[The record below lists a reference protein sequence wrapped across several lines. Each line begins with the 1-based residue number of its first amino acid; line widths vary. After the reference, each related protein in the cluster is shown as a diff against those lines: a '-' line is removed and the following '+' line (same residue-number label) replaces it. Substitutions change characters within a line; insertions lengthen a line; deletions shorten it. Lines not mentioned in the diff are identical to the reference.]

1 MNIKNIFAAAAL
13 AFAAFAPAQAQQAG
27 ALNLKDLMNGAY
39 YAEGVSGVRPASE
52 GSTYTQISPDRRQIV
67 RRNFSDGKQAEV
79 VFDIAS
85 VEGAN
90 FNAVEGY
97 ILSPDGNRILLQ
109 TRTRSIYRRSF
120 TAEYYI
126 YTKGSRKLEPLSEN
140 GPQQAPIFSPDGTMV
155 AFARDNDLYI
165 VKLLFGNAESRV
177 TTDGKRNAVLNG
189 IPDWVNEEEFST
201 ARSFCFTAD
210 SKMLAWIR
218 YDESQVPVYHIQMYK
233 GLAPE
238 EKQNAEYPGSYD
250 YKYPVAGARNADVCV
265 KTYDIQSRATRTMDV
280 PLDSDGYIPRIQA
293 TNDADKLAVVTLNRH
308 QDRMDIYMVNPR
320 STVAKL
326 ALREESDKYVK
337 ETAYTQLT
345 FYPGC
350 FVVTSDRT
358 GYNHLYLYSLNGQ
371 LLRTLTSGD
380 FEVTAFYGYDAKT
393 GNVYYQSTQESPLRR
408 SVYVADKKGKVT
420 RLSTETGTNSATFS
434 SDFRYFMNVY
444 SSTQQPPVTT
454 LRDQRGKT
462 TATLVD
468 NARLKERTAPLQGKQ
483 EFFTFTTAD
492 GVQLNGWMLKPR
504 DFDASKKYPV
514 IMYQYSGPGSQEA
527 ADSWNIG
534 FMGGGLFES
543 YMADRGYIFVVVDG
557 RGTGFRG
564 ADFEKCT
571 YLRLGELESHDQA
584 EAAAWLG
591 TLPYVDKGRIGIWG
605 WSFGGFNTLM
615 SMSEGRGLFKAG
627 VAVAAPTDWR
637 FYDTVYTE
645 RYMRTPAENPG
656 YDTNPIHRAAALRGK
671 LLLIHGTADDNVHYR
686 NCTEY
691 SEALVQQGKQF
702 DMQVYTN
709 RNHFIWGGNTR
720 LHLFERIST
729 FFLENL

>member
-1 MNIKNIFAAAAL
+1 MKNLFLAAAL
-13 AFAAFAPAQAQQAG
+13 SLLAPAALRAQAPQALT
-27 ALNLKDLMNGAY
+27 LNDIVGGSY
-39 YAEGVSGVRPASE
+39 YAEGVSGVRPADE
-52 GSTYTQISPDRRQIV
+52 GDTYTQLSADRKQIV
-67 RRNFSDGKQAEV
+67 RRSFRDGKEVGV
-79 VFDIAS
+79 VFDVADTTGGVKIDAID
-85 VEGAN
+85 
-90 FNAVEGY
+90 GY
-97 ILSPDGNRILLQ
+97 LLSPDGSRILLQ
-109 TRTRSIYRRSF
+109 TKTRSIYRRSF

-126 YTKGSRKLEPLSEN
+126 YTPGSHRLEPLSTN
-140 GPQQAPIFSPDGTMV
+140 GPQQAPVFSPDGTMV
-155 AFARDNDLYI
+155 AFARDNNLFL
-165 VKLLFGNAESRV
+165 VKLLFGNAESQV
-177 TTDGKRNAVLNG
+177 TTDGKRNEVLNG

-210 SKMLAWIR
+210 SKVLVWIR
-218 YDESQVPVYHIQMYK
+218 YDETAVPVYHIQMYK

-238 EKQNAEYPGSYD
+238 EKQHTEYPGSYD
-250 YKYPVAGARNADVCV
+250 YKYPVAGAKNSDVCV
-265 KTYDIQSRATRTMDV
+265 KAFDIESRATRTLDV
-280 PLDSDGYIPRIQA
+280 PLDADGYIPCIHP
-293 TNDADKLAVVTLNRH
+293 TSEADKVAVVTLNRH

-326 ALREESDKYVK
+326 ALREQADKYVQ
-337 ETAYTQLT
+337 ESAYTSLK

-350 FVVTSDRT
+350 FVMESDRT
-358 GYNHLYLYSLNGQ
+358 GYRQLYLYNLNGQ
-371 LLRTLTSGD
+371 LLRPLTKGD
-380 FEVTAFYGYDAKT
+380 FDVTAFYGYDEKT
-393 GNVYYQSTQESPLRR
+393 GNTYFQSAQESPLRR
-408 SVYVADKKGKVT
+408 SVYVADKKGHIT

-434 SDFRYFMNVY
+434 KDFRYFMNVY

-454 LRDQRGKT
+454 LRDQKGKT
-462 TATLVD
+462 LTTLVD
-468 NARLKERTAPLQGKQ
+468 NKALKERAAAVTGQQ

-492 GVQLNGWMLKPR
+492 GVELNGWMLKPR
-504 DFDASKKYPV
+504 DFDPSKKYPV

-543 YMADRGYIFVVVDG
+543 YMADRGYLFVIVDG
-557 RGTGFRG
+557 RGTGYRG
-564 ADFEKCT
+564 SAFEKCT
-571 YLRLGELESHDQA
+571 YLKLGDTESHDQA

-615 SMSEGRGLFKAG
+615 AMSEGRGLFKAG

-656 YDTNPIHRAAALRGK
+656 YDINPIHRAAQLQGK
-671 LLLIHGTADDNVHYR
+671 LLLVHGTADDNVHFR

-691 SEALVQQGKQF
+691 SEALVQHDKQF

-720 LHLFERIST
+720 LHLFKRIAD
-729 FFLENL
+729 FFENNL